1 MTATQYLI
9 SAAILVVGLLSLGT
23 HEFRWSRML
32 RPLVIVGVVASIYLR
47 TFPTAGNDVR
57 LEAAGVGLGVLL
69 GVMSGL
75 LVRVRRDATTGR
87 VLTTAGAGFAAVW
100 IGAVVFRTLF
110 AYGADHWFARGIY
123 DFSRAHLITGGDAW
137 TAAFVLMSLTMVL
150 VRLAVTAVQV
160 NRLAVP
166 AQVKMSV

>member
-23 HEFRWSRML
+23 HEFKWSRML
-32 RPLVIVGVVASIYLR
+32 RPVIIVAVVASIYLKS
-47 TFPTAGNDVR
+47 FPTAGNDVR
-57 LEAAGVGLGVLL
+57 LEAVGVGAGILL
-69 GVMSGL
+69 GVISGL
-75 LVRVRRDATTGR
+75 LVKVRRDATTGR
-87 VLTTAGAGFAAVW
+87 VLTTAGFGFAAVW

-123 DFSRAHLITGGDAW
+123 DFSRVHLITGGDAW

-160 NRLAVP
+160 NRLSVP
-166 AQVKMSV
+166 AQAKMSV